1 MKNSENYYGIY
12 INDKIPKLKKDEKEE
27 YNKYFGNVKLKFE
40 GKAFIIEDE
49 KENELQNNEKIK
61 KSGKHKIKF
70 INQKNEIFYIDILIR
85 KLKFIWLFLLSF
97 YVFYVVY
104 YF

>member
-1 MKNSENYYGIY
+1 MKTSEKYYGIY
-12 INDKIPKLKKDEKEE
+12 INDKIPKFRINEKEK
-27 YNKYFGNVKLKFE
+27 YNKYLGNIKLKFE
-40 GKAFIIEDE
+40 GKAFIVKDE
-49 KENELQNNEKIK
+49 KETEIQNNEKIK
-61 KSGKHKIKF
+61 KSGKHIIKF
-70 INQKNEIFYIDILIR
+70 INEKEEMFYINILIR

>member
-70 INQKNEIFYIDILIR
+70 INQKKIGR
-85 KLKFIWLFLLSF
+85 AH
-97 YVFYVVY
+97 V
-104 YF
+104 